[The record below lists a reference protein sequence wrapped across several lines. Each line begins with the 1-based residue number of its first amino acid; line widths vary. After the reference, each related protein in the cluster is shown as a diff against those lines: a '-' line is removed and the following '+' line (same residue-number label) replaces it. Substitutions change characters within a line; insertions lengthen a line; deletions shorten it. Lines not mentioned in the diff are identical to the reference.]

1 MPRKK
6 GPPNP
11 EIQEILKSHVQR
23 VFNWCLVPFT
33 MGAVL
38 LVFEKHAGWVAS
50 IGSLFFWAH
59 EAFAARFRESMT
71 LHKLR
76 EDIQYTNGLS
86 RGFGLGFSLMLGS
99 NLARLLSMDQAIWVF
114 VVFSIISIICLY
126 LQEQLMRQTAA
137 LLDEPTG

>member
-1 MPRKK
+1 
-6 GPPNP
+6 
-11 EIQEILKSHVQR
+11 
-23 VFNWCLVPFT
+23 
-33 MGAVL
+33 
-38 LVFEKHAGWVAS
+38 
-50 IGSLFFWAH
+50 
-59 EAFAARFRESMT
+59 MT